1 MRSDSPLLS
10 GRSSILHRAT
20 ATPLMTLRSVSREGL
35 GRFLDGYRQLGRCLL
50 ETRIFDTA
58 RRFVIGMYTETTVR
72 LLAVNQGADLRSVMN
87 EFPRLL
93 NFRGI
98 LLLVQNVG

>member
-35 GRFLDGYRQLGRCLL
+35 GRFLDGCRQLGRCLL

-58 RRFVIGMYTETTVR
+58 RRFVEHCGHEPRRAARLVRGWSLCALGETP
-72 LLAVNQGADLRSVMN
+72 
-87 EFPRLL
+87 EIFPIR
-93 NFRGI
+93 RETRDASEPP
-98 LLLVQNVG
+98 